1 MEAKELKSIYE
12 ELSKNNVVIEKQK
25 LTKRSII
32 HYTFGRYIVSFQ
44 NYGRGYKFGHGQKFI
59 GIYEHIQGGDYSVE
73 DWDSKMPC
81 GEDNDVY
88 RIYIAAK
95 NKYDGKG
102 YIDPYK
108 TIISQNMQQ
117 RTK

>member
-44 NYGRGYKFGHGQKFI
+44 NYGHGQKFI

-95 NKYDGKG
+95 NKYDGKE